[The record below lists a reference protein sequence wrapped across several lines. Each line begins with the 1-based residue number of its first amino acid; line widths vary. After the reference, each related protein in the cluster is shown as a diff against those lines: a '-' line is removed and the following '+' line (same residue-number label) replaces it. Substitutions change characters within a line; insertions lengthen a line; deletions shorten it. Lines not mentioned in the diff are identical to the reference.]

1 MKIYKD
7 KLDAIQYI
15 KTLNHIDENVKV
27 KNIVD
32 NGITKVNDTIII
44 VDEYNLLD

>member
-1 MKIYKD
+1 MRIYKD
-7 KLDAIQYI
+7 KLEAIQYI
-15 KTLNHIDENVKV
+15 KKLNHTDENVK
-27 KNIVD
+27 NILD

>member
-15 KTLNHIDENVKV
+15 KMLNHTDENL